1 MFNKTDLNMNQILH
15 KSVFALLLVF
25 VCCAT
30 AAADDFTVERAVNLS
45 QLDSWADI
53 SQFQWEEIN
62 HVIQDNGAE
71 MDALKEVFRDPAPKD
86 TVGFYD
92 QIYKARDN
100 QYIVLR
106 LDKAQGDRPF
116 HIRVTCV
123 RDTTDASQNT
133 SKVFSANNYAYIMPP
148 ITENQIEVKIWPQGQ
163 GEETAKAYTF
173 NSHSYGSASVR
184 SVMLDK
190 SRVVDGNYTL
200 QLIRYNSDTQVSDT
214 SYIRSLQVDKLYTFY
229 DYDNGDLV
237 EAYLM
242 ADGFKRIKLDHE
254 WWARDAVTHVSDN
267 TVSVSTGASMP
278 YNKHKHLEAPNPTYL
293 DSRLFSYHDTLW
305 VHLYCDN
312 EPYAQKDGL
321 IMHAVRADTIN
332 TPIGEQ
338 LLDWGLDPMTGRL
351 YVLTDGEPATIECYR
366 DGYLP
371 KLCMYPGSYNHVT
384 GIIDSDREEV
394 DIFLESIS
402 EPVTS
407 PRVTSSILSTLTPT
421 LDLRGDFYVSSIQSA
436 DILPVQTTETVY
448 YDEFASHK
456 DTMKLAEDKKYTSY
470 AQMEVA
476 IVAPKSYET
485 SAVIT
490 LIKAKNDAEENAIL
504 NDNLPGNTRPITSPL
519 YDYKYWTTK
528 FSLSGYLDIN
538 TSGRPAVAFNGDSVR
553 VLPILYNKYLD
564 LEKMKADAL
573 ANAEE
578 YLQGDEAQKA
588 AEDWTKELAPAAYPQ
603 LSFSIPLKP
612 PFYARFSLDLDFFKT
627 KKLQTS
633 LTLGVGTQYKY
644 DIIETKS
651 RYWPNDMESS
661 KLKLR
666 QTEDYDFENQDIS
679 SDLAFLQRGSA
690 KDEISITVGDLQ
702 FDAYA
707 ELYNKFSLPLSLEGN
722 DWKRWFRGMK
732 YVDEVGLHA
741 EASASANFTLDFREL
756 LKALSKIKGMPDIV
770 KKFNFWANAP
780 VLKDLVDF
788 FVPRVQTH
796 AAVKVGVNTGL
807 YSFKNTLNILDPLK
821 NHALAFKFLGQ
832 ASISGSTG
840 TEVPYFV
847 SSPWPS
853 PIPVVGD
860 VGFELK
866 AGAGAGFKYAL
877 GSRLDFHNEFSG
889 SAWNWFANASAKYW
903 VKLYFWKVHQKS
915 YGWDG
920 DNENLITPTDFKNPF
935 HKNFAYY
942 LSDDVDPDNNQ
953 ARAAALPGE
962 PVSSNANIDQPVK
975 FISGGDCIIY
985 QGHQNNPD
993 DPNMMTVEV
1002 ASLDD
1007 PAIISDWRSGGCS
1020 DYDAASVPGLDLAVM
1035 EQATATVSKEQ
1046 LEDSLTLDMTVNQA
1060 SRVFDIYYTKKTA
1073 GTKWYQP
1080 KPIYSSP
1087 ETASYRPRL
1096 AMADD
1101 GKAVAIWQEGT
1112 IEKGSWVH
1120 EGDTV
1125 QLADLLMNGHLMMSR
1140 FDGNETWSEP
1150 VKLVEVNEGFCLK
1163 DYSIAYDGTSAF
1175 IVARRSISVTQYENV
1190 GIMVDGNDSVTTQ
1203 TLDNIDGTVSLRRVG
1218 DYNLVSWLTRVDSIT
1233 NTSCVRINSFGMDG
1247 KEKKGINSSL
1257 ILNGINI
1264 DEFAIVPDMEAKS
1277 LSNVALLWREQVLE
1291 NDTTRMCIRASRLV
1305 PNQDGSFHLG
1315 TPITAVQTEAG
1326 GVIYKFDGYMTKEKI
1341 DVCFVGADKAGLTQL
1356 NRKAAYFGNA
1366 FDYSIQFDPQE
1377 NQGFQSHKNT
1387 VTLLVTVTNYGTST
1401 IKNCVLTVGNDKSY
1415 PLNMTVYAGQSV
1427 PERITIPYT
1436 MGSGIDTRMK
1446 VEYDDV
1452 LGLNEEEEKSNTR
1465 SSSRSL
1471 TEADQRGQNIRE
1483 LSTAKFYPYKPKLKC
1498 FVVAQKVDKN
1508 GDNYITVCVRNY
1520 SRRRLPKKFAI
1531 IVGLKETSYGSI
1543 VYTTKGNDHIK
1554 YETKT
1559 LLCNLDDP
1567 DKGDGY
1573 MYDCGSYRA
1582 GYVTLKVPGVTEKEK
1597 MYVGATLAYKV
1608 PLIDEYVGLRGG
1620 TFCGSDNSGVVTL
1633 SPSSEVVAVKHVFS
1647 NDDKASRMHVS
1658 RSGNHLVVSG
1668 VKAGEQVRLYQA
1680 NGTVLARK
1688 TAGGDGKAVFPMM
1701 QLSGVGLISS
1711 GDETVKF
1718 AY

>member
-1 MFNKTDLNMNQILH
+1 MMKQLLQ
-15 KSVFALLLVF
+15 KSFLALLLFFSYGASAV
-25 VCCAT
+25 
-30 AAADDFTVERAVNLS
+30 ADDFIVERAVNLS
-45 QLDSWADI
+45 KLDSWADI

-62 HVIQDNGAE
+62 RGIQDNGAE

-86 TVGFYD
+86 TVGFYN
-92 QIYKARDN
+92 QIYDARDN

-106 LDKAQGDRPF
+106 MDKAQGDRPF
-116 HIRVTCV
+116 HVRVTCV
-123 RDTTDASQNT
+123 RNSEDPSQNT
-133 SKVFSANNYAYIMPP
+133 SKVFAVENYAYIMPP
-148 ITENQIEVKIWPQGQ
+148 ISENQIEVKIWPQGQ

-214 SYIRSLQVDKLYTFY
+214 TYINSLQVDKLYTFY

-312 EPYAQKDGL
+312 EPSYETEGL

-332 TPIGEQ
+332 KPIGDQ
-338 LLDWGLDPMTGRL
+338 LLKWGKDPMTGRL
-351 YVLTDGEPATIECYR
+351 YVLTEGEPATIECYR
-366 DGYLP
+366 DGFLP

-407 PRVTSSILSTLTPT
+407 PRVTSSILSTLTPS
-421 LDLRGDFYVSSIQSA
+421 LDLRGDFYVSSIQFA

-448 YDEFASHK
+448 YDEYASHK
-456 DTMKLAEDKKYTSY
+456 DTMKLAEGKKYMNY

-504 NDNLPGNTRPITSPL
+504 DDDKAGNTRPITSPL

-528 FSLSGYLDIN
+528 FDLSGYLDIN

-578 YLQGDEAQKA
+578 HLQGDEAQKA
-588 AEDWTKELAPAAYPQ
+588 GEDWTKALAPAAFPQ
-603 LSFSIPLKP
+603 LNFSIPLKK

-633 LTLGVGTQYKY
+633 LTLGVGTEEKY
-644 DIIETKS
+644 DLIETRS

-666 QTEDYDFENQDIS
+666 QTEDYDFENQDLS
-679 SDLAFLQRGSA
+679 SDLAYLQRGSA
-690 KDEISITVGDLQ
+690 DEEISTTVGDLQ
-702 FDAYA
+702 YSAYA
-707 ELYNKFSLPLSLEGN
+707 ELYSKFSLPLSLEGN

-732 YVDEVGLHA
+732 YVDEVGLRA
-741 EASASANFTLDFREL
+741 EASTSANFTLDFREL
-756 LKALSKIKGMPDIV
+756 LQTLSDIKGMPDIV
-770 KKFNFWANAP
+770 KKFNALANLP
-780 VLKDLVDF
+780 KVKDLVDF
-788 FVPRVQTH
+788 YVPRVQTH
-796 AAVKVGVNTGL
+796 AAVNVSVNTGL
-807 YSFKNTLNILDPLK
+807 YSFKNTLNIPDPLK
-821 NHALAFKFLGQ
+821 NHALAFKFSGQ

-840 TEVPYFV
+840 TEVPYIV
-847 SSPWPS
+847 AV
-853 PIPVVGD
+853 PITFPVPNLVPVFGD

-877 GSRLDFHNEFSG
+877 GSRLDFQNEFSG
-889 SAWNWFANASAKYW
+889 SAWNWFADVSAKYW
-903 VKLYFWKVHQKS
+903 VKLFFWKVA
-915 YGWDG
+915 G
-920 DNENLITPTDFKNPF
+920 DKYDWAGGDEHLLTPTDFKNPF

-942 LSDDVDPDNNQ
+942 LSDDVDPDKNQ
-953 ARAAALPGE
+953 LFAALPGDK
-962 PVSSNANIDQPVK
+962 VSSYANIDQPVK
-975 FISGGDCIIY
+975 FISGGEGIIY
-985 QGHQNNPD
+985 QGHKDDPD
-993 DPNMMTVEV
+993 DPNKMTVEV
-1002 ASLDD
+1002 ASLDA
-1007 PAIISDWRSGGCS
+1007 PTIISNWRSGGCS

-1035 EQATATVSKEQ
+1035 EQATATVPNDQ
-1046 LEDSLTLDMTVNQA
+1046 LEDSLTLDVTVNQC

-1073 GTKWYQP
+1073 GSKWYQP

-1112 IEKGSWVH
+1112 IEKGSWVTPK
-1120 EGDTV
+1120 DTV

-1163 DYSIAYDGTSAF
+1163 DYNVAYDGTSAF
-1175 IVARRSISVTQYENV
+1175 IVARRSISATQYENV
-1190 GIMVDGNDSVTTQ
+1190 GIMVDGNNTVTTQ
-1203 TLDNIDGTVSLRRVG
+1203 TLDNINGTVRMHRVG

-1233 NTSCVRINSFGMDG
+1233 NTSCVRIKSFGMDG

-1257 ILNGINI
+1257 ILSGINI

-1277 LSNVALLWREQVLE
+1277 LNNVALLWREQVLV
-1291 NDTTRMCIRASRLV
+1291 NDTACMCIRASRLV

-1315 TPITAVQTEAG
+1315 TPITAVQTEAN

-1341 DVCFVGADKAGLTQL
+1341 DVCFVGADKTGLTQL

-1377 NQGFQSHKNT
+1377 NQGFQSHKDMI
-1387 VTLLVTVTNYGTST
+1387 TLLVTVTNYGTST

-1452 LGLNEEEEKSNTR
+1452 LGLNDEEEKSNAR

-1508 GDNYITVCVRNY
+1508 GDNYITICVRNY
-1520 SRRRLPKKFAI
+1520 APRRLPKKFAI

-1608 PLIDEYVGLRGG
+1608 PLIDQYVGLRGG

-1633 SPSSEVVAVKHVFS
+1633 CPSSEVVAVKHVFS

>member
-1 MFNKTDLNMNQILH
+1 MKQLLQ
-15 KSVFALLLVF
+15 KSFLALLLF
-25 VCCAT
+25 ACGAN
-30 AAADDFTVERAVNLS
+30 ALADDFTVERAVNLS

-71 MDALKEVFRDPAPKD
+71 MDALKAVFRDPAPKD
-86 TVGFYD
+86 TVGFYK
-92 QIYKARDN
+92 QIYDARDN

-106 LDKAQGDRPF
+106 LDKAQGNRPF

-148 ITENQIEVKIWPQGQ
+148 INENQLEVKIWPQSQ
-163 GEETAKAYTF
+163 GEETAKTYTF
-173 NSHSYGSASVR
+173 NCHSYGSSSVR

-190 SRVVDGNYTL
+190 SRIVAGDYTL

-214 SYIRSLQVDKLYTFY
+214 TYINSLQVDKLYTFY
-229 DYDNGDLV
+229 DYDGGDLV

-242 ADGFKRIKLDHE
+242 VNGFKRIKLDHE

-366 DGYLP
+366 DGFLP
-371 KLCMYPGSYNHVT
+371 KLCMYPGSYNHAT

-421 LDLRGDFYVSSIQSA
+421 LDLRGDFYVSNIQSA

-448 YDEFASHK
+448 YDEYASHR
-456 DTMKLAEDKKYTSY
+456 DTTKLAEDKKYTSY

-485 SAVIT
+485 EATIT
-490 LIKAKNDAEENAIL
+490 LMKAKNDAEENAIL

-578 YLQGDEAQKA
+578 HLQGDEAQKA
-588 AEDWTKELAPAAYPQ
+588 AEDWTKALAPAAYPQ
-603 LSFSIPLKP
+603 LCFSIPLKP
-612 PFYARFSLDLDFFKT
+612 PFYARFGLDLDFFKT
-627 KKLQTS
+627 KKLETS
-633 LTLGVGTQYKY
+633 LTLGLGVEYKY
-644 DIIETKS
+644 DMIETRSK
-651 RYWPNDMESS
+651 YWPNDMESS

-666 QTEDYDFENQDIS
+666 QAEDYDFENQDVS
-679 SDLAFLQRGSA
+679 AKLAYLQRGYEN
-690 KDEISITVGDLQ
+690 DEISVPVGNVQ
-702 FDAYA
+702 FDVSA

-722 DWKRWFRGMK
+722 DWKQWFHGMQ
-732 YVDEVGLHA
+732 YVDEVGLRA
-741 EASASANFTLDFREL
+741 DALATANFTLDFREL
-756 LKALSKIKGMPDIV
+756 LSALSEIKGMPDIV
-770 KKFNFWANAP
+770 KKFDNWANKD
-780 VLKDLVDF
+780 VVKDLVDF
-788 FVPRVQTH
+788 FVPRVQTN
-796 AAVKVGVNTGL
+796 ASVRLGINTGL
-807 YSFKNTLNILDPLK
+807 YSFDNTLNSTDPLK
-821 NHALAFKFLGQ
+821 SHALAFKFLGQ

-840 TEVPYFV
+840 TDIPYLAF
-847 SSPWPS
+847 PIWPLAA
-853 PIPVVGD
+853 IPVFGD
-860 VGFELK
+860 VGFEVN

-877 GSRLDFHNEFSG
+877 GARLDFHNEFSG
-889 SAWNWFANASAKYW
+889 SAWNWNANASAKYW
-903 VKLYFWKVHQKS
+903 VKLYFWKVAGKN
-915 YGWDG
+915 YGWNG
-920 DNENLITPTDFKNPF
+920 GEEHLIKPTDFKNPF

-942 LSDDVDPDNNQ
+942 LSDDADPDAKK

-962 PVSSNANIDQPVK
+962 LVSSNANIDQPVK
-975 FISGGDCIIY
+975 FISGGDSIIY
-985 QGHQNNPD
+985 QGNQGYPD
-993 DPNMMTVEV
+993 DPNKMTVEV

-1007 PAIISDWRSGGCS
+1007 PTIISDWRSGGCS
-1020 DYDAASVPGLDLAVM
+1020 DYDAASVPGFDLAVM

-1046 LEDSLTLDMTVNQA
+1046 LEDSLTLDVTVNQT
-1060 SRVFDIYYTKKTA
+1060 SRIYDLYYTKKNA

-1096 AMADD
+1096 AMAEG

-1112 IEKGSWVH
+1112 IEKGSWVQK
-1120 EGDTV
+1120 GDTV
-1125 QLADLLMNGHLMMSR
+1125 QLTDLLMNGHLMMSR

-1150 VKLVEVNEGFCLK
+1150 VKLAEVNEGFCLK
-1163 DYSIAYDGTSAF
+1163 DYSVAYDGTSAF
-1175 IVARRSISVTQYENV
+1175 IVARRTISVTQNENV
-1190 GIMVDGNDSVTTQ
+1190 GIMVDGNNTVTTQ
-1203 TLDNIDGTVSLRRVG
+1203 TLDNIDGVVRMHRVG
-1218 DYNLVSWLTRVDSIT
+1218 DYNLVGWMTLVDSISK
-1233 NTSCVRINSFGMDG
+1233 TSCVHIKSFGMDG
-1247 KEKKGINSSL
+1247 KEKKGINSML
-1257 ILNGINI
+1257 ILSGTNI
-1264 DEFAIVPDMEAKS
+1264 DKFAIVPDMEAKS
-1277 LSNVALLWREQVLE
+1277 LSNVALLWREQVFE
-1291 NDTTRMCIRASRLV
+1291 NDTVRMRIRASRLV

-1315 TPITAVQTEAG
+1315 TPITAVQTEANG
-1326 GVIYKFDGYMTKEKI
+1326 IIYNFDGYMTKEKI
-1341 DVCFVGADKAGLTQL
+1341 DVCFVGADQAGHTQL

-1366 FDYSIQFDPQE
+1366 FDYTLQFDPKE
-1377 NQGFQSHKNT
+1377 NQGFQSHKDT

-1401 IKNCVLTVGNDKSY
+1401 IKNCVLTVGNDKTY
-1415 PLNMTVYAGQSV
+1415 PLNMTVSAGQSV
-1427 PERITIPYT
+1427 PERINIPYT
-1436 MGSGIDTRMK
+1436 MGTGIDTKMT

-1452 LGLNEEEEKSNTR
+1452 LGLNDEEEKSNAQ
-1465 SSSRSL
+1465 SSSRAL
-1471 TEADQRGQNIRE
+1471 ADASQRGQNIRE
-1483 LSTAKFYPYKPKLKC
+1483 LKTALFYPYKPKLKC

-1520 SRRRLPKKFAI
+1520 APRRLPKGFAI

-1559 LLCNLDDP
+1559 LLCNLNDP
-1567 DKGDGY
+1567 DEGDGY
-1573 MYDCGSYRA
+1573 MFDCGSYRA

-1597 MYVGATLAYKV
+1597 MYVGATLACKV
-1608 PLIDEYVGLRGG
+1608 PLTNQYVGLRGG
-1620 TFCGSDNSGVVTL
+1620 TFCGSDNSGMVTL
-1633 SPSSEVVAVKHVFS
+1633 SPSSEVVSVKHVFS

-1658 RSGNHLVVSG
+1658 RSGDRLVVSG
-1668 VKAGEQVRLYQA
+1668 VKAGKYVRLYQA

-1688 TAGGDGKAVFPMM
+1688 TAGNDGKVVFPMM
-1701 QLSGVGLISS
+1701 QRGGVVLISS
-1711 GDETVKF
+1711 GDDTVKF